1 MSKRPNIADA
11 LRDVAGSTRARP
23 VSTLHDKSDPPEK
36 PDAPAT
42 AKSNQ
47 PSRVG
52 TKAVTGHFP
61 PAVRYQ
67 LKLLAAEQGRTMEDM
82 LAEGLNMLFAAYNKP
97 ETAPTANGGRDRSG
111 GARGPK

>member
-11 LRDVAGSTRARP
+11 MREAAGSTRARP
-23 VSTLHDKSDPPEK
+23 VAVPNPE
-36 PDAPAT
+36 PAAAPAPDS
-42 AKSNQ
+42 AGASRAGQ
-47 PSRVG
+47 PSRAG
-52 TKAVTGHFP
+52 TKAITGHYP

-97 ETAPTANGGRDRSG
+97 EIAPTTKNPSD
-111 GARGPK
+111 